1 MIHSPGSA
9 TVGIQQPEIVV
20 LMVFE
25 SVASRT
31 GALLHCSGRSVR
43 HIPSKSASEMV
54 LEDGARRG
62 VGPRLL
68 VLLVR
73 LLVVLDYTALVHW
86 MSGSIPPL
94 ALQCGALSLKIVLA
108 ASPSLLAS
116 GPKRAHYIYGIRC
129 IPSVS

>member
-1 MIHSPGSA
+1 MIHSPGRA
-9 TVGIQQPEIVV
+9 TVGIQQPQIVV
-20 LMVFE
+20 VMPYKT
-25 SVASRT
+25 VASRA
-31 GALLHCSGRSVR
+31 GALLQCGGRSVR
-43 HIPSKSASEMV
+43 HIPSKSTSEMV

-73 LLVVLDYTALVHW
+73 LLVVLEYIALAHW
-86 MSGSIPPL
+86 MPGSIPPL

-108 ASPSLLAS
+108 ASPSLLAY

-129 IPSVS
+129 IQH

>member
-9 TVGIQQPEIVV
+9 TVGTQQPEIVV
-20 LMVFE
+20 LIVFE

-31 GALLHCSGRSVR
+31 GALLQCGGRSVR

-73 LLVVLDYTALVHW
+73 LLVVLDYTALAHW

-108 ASPSLLAS
+108 ASPSLLAYAYR
-116 GPKRAHYIYGIRC
+116 PNNTYGRTI
-129 IPSVS
+129 